1 MVLCKRVIETIK
13 TLSPTEEDK
22 GWSLLNQS
30 LRWPEPGAGDGE
42 EVVVGTRVLGH
53 LGYGVWS
60 YAGLMT

>member
-42 EVVVGTRVLGH
+42 EVVVGTRVLG
-53 LGYGVWS
+53 
-60 YAGLMT
+60 T